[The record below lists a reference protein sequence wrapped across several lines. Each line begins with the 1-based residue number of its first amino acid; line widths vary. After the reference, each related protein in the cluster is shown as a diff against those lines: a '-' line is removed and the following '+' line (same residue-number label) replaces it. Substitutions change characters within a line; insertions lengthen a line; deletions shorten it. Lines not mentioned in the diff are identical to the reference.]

1 MEVFYNGKI
10 IKNNQFLKVS
20 ETQIE
25 PEIKLNMEE
34 NKLYT
39 LIFYDPD
46 AIPDALGGTYIHWT
60 IVNITNNDIKT
71 GNIIIPYK
79 GPCPPMKTGKHH
91 YIFNLYEQNGENK
104 ISQINK
110 KQIEINQKNGVK
122 KPIYEIEFISEN
134 EVGGRKQKKTK
145 KRQKKDKKKTKKR
158 KLKN

>member
-46 AIPDALGGTYIHWT
+46 AVAGGTYIHWT

-79 GPCPPMKTGKHH
+79 GPSPPMKTGKHH

-104 ISQINK
+104 INK
-110 KQIEINQKNGVK
+110 KQIEINQEIEVK
-122 KPIYEIEFISEN
+122 TPIYEIEFISEN
-134 EVGGRKQKKTK
+134 EVGGRKQKKS
-145 KRQKKDKKKTKKR
+145 KKR
-158 KLKN
+158 KLKKTKKSKRLF

>member
-10 IKNNQFLKVS
+10 IKDNQFLQVA

-25 PEIKLNMEE
+25 PEIKLNMKE

-46 AIPDALGGTYIHWT
+46 AVGGTYIHWT

-79 GPCPPMKTGKHH
+79 GPSPPMKTGKHH

-110 KQIEINQKNGVK
+110 KQIEINKLRKEIGVK
-122 KPIYEIEFISEN
+122 NPIYEIEFISEN
-134 EVGGRKQKKTK
+134 EVGGSGKVP
-145 KRQKKDKKKTKKR
+145 RQVPLFTPVKPITR
-158 KLKN
+158 T